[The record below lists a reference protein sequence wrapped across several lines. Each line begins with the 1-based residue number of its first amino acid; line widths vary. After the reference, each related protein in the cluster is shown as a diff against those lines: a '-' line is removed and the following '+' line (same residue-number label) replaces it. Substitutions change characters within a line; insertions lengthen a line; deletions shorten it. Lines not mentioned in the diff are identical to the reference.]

1 MPRLTH
7 HLTAL
12 AIKFV
17 ITGFV
22 LIVIFPAFYSEPM
35 WGTIAL
41 TAIITAG
48 GYVLG
53 DLALLRVSS
62 NLAASIFDFAFVT
75 GVLMVVGPFFY
86 GFVSIWIAML
96 AASLVV
102 TGEFV
107 LHKYVQ
113 RFVFGLVDS
122 EEPSPVE

>member
-1 MPRLTH
+1 MPSLTH

-22 LIVIFPAFYSEPM
+22 LILIFPVFYSESM
-35 WGTIAL
+35 WGTIVL
-41 TAIITAG
+41 TAIITVG
-48 GYVLG
+48 SYVLG
-53 DLALLRVSS
+53 DLALLRISS
-62 NLAASIFDFAFVT
+62 NLATCIFDFAFVT
-75 GVLMVVGPFFY
+75 GVLMVIGPVFY
-86 GFVSIWIAML
+86 GFTSIWVAML
-96 AASLVV
+96 AATLVI

-107 LHKYVQ
+107 IHKYVQ